1 MTSTLVSTSLNST
14 ILTSTITRNATV
26 NGYDYEGAA
35 IYVAVILVW
44 YSTGLALM
52 LFLQVRPRTYD
63 SQFLLDY
70 QPSDKS
76 KSCSLH
82 AFGNYHNVEADH
94 IKKHILNELKDPD
107 RRQRLWKIYYSSKEK
122 QNEPHPRYYKTIT
135 ADSATIGRINRKLAD
150 IHRIDARNR
159 DDSLLPSLDLS
170 SNVNKFEP
178 TKFVNRRITS
188 IRKEN
193 DVQTVNNRE
202 PFASIPSQID
212 TVPTT
217 RPDARLVVC
226 EQNPILSV
234 MTVRNGSRK
243 RMNKFSTRFTIE
255 KVSENDNNS
264 SAIQPTA
271 E

>member
-26 NGYDYEGAA
+26 NVYDYEGAA
-35 IYVAVILVW
+35 IYIAVILVW
-44 YSTGLALM
+44 YSTGLILM

-70 QPSDKS
+70 QSNDKS

-159 DDSLLPSLDLS
+159 DESMLPSLDLS
-170 SNVNKFEP
+170 STVNKFET
-178 TKFVNRRITS
+178 TKFFNRRIAS
-188 IRKEN
+188 LRKEN

-202 PFASIPSQID
+202 PLASQID
-212 TVPTT
+212 TKTT
-217 RPDARLVVC
+217 TKTEVKPVVC
-226 EQNPILSV
+226 EQKPILSV
-234 MTVRNGSRK
+234 MTVANGSRK
-243 RMNKFSTRFTIE
+243 RINKFSTRFTVE
-255 KVSENDNNS
+255 KVLENNNNS